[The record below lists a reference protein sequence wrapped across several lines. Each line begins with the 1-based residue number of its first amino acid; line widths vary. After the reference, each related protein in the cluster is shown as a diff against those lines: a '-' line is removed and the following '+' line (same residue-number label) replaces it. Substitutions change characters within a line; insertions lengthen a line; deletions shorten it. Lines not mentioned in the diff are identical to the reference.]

1 MEGKEVKR
9 RKWINSLHMEQG
21 KLYRATYKVYPNA
34 KIKPVNWHGKHVYP
48 LYIQMIYDRR
58 NTVYKSNLFDLHL
71 KPKYGIRV
79 MGELHGPRLE
89 EVVAREEKLV
99 EFVINKHS
107 ENFSLE
113 LFKKEYDYYSRDLL
127 DEMEPAFI
135 FYLHT
140 FLQDEGMP
148 YLADALR
155 SGAMEVHAAEIVR
168 DLRRCIKPDLY
179 GRLVDH
185 SFLYT
190 PYLALYWFAEWNPRR
205 TPVSLLLKDWED
217 GETQVKFAQFM
228 TRNYPATNFTE
239 ILEMINEYMKRD

>member
-1 MEGKEVKR
+1 
-9 RKWINSLHMEQG
+9 MEQG
-21 KLYRATYKVYPNA
+21 KVYRATYKVYPNA

-58 NTVYKSNLFDLHL
+58 NTVYKSNLFDLYR

-99 EFVINKHS
+99 EFVINKNS

-113 LFKKEYDYYSRDLL
+113 LFKKVYDYYSRDLL

-148 YLADALR
+148 YLADALQ
-155 SGAMEVHAAEIVR
+155 SGALDVHAAEIVR

-179 GRLVDH
+179 GRLIDH

-190 PYLALYWFAEWNPRR
+190 PYLALFWFAEGNPRR
-205 TPVSLLLKDWED
+205 SPVSLLLKDWENP
-217 GETQVKFAQFM
+217 GTKEGFKQFIN
-228 TRNYPATNFTE
+228 NYYPSSDFSKV
-239 ILEMINEYMKRD
+239 LEAVDAIQKGPMK